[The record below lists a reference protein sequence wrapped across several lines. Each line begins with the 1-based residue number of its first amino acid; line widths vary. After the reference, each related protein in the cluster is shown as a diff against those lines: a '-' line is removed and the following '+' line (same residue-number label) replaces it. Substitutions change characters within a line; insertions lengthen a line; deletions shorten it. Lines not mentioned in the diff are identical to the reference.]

1 MHRRGGVTAPA
12 RDLRGRIRG
21 GKKKGLRRTGGAQPA
36 QSASRDQTKTESNDL
51 ELAPT
56 LGLANTTQPVA
67 LLLLSPLWA
76 FC

>member
-1 MHRRGGVTAPA
+1 MLDDIFLA
-12 RDLRGRIRG
+12 
-21 GKKKGLRRTGGAQPA
+21 GGACAVVCSALLPA

-67 LLLLSPLWA
+67 LLLLAPLWA